1 MHDRISRPRLEQ
13 CVESGAIRQVSD
25 YQFSI
30 FRNRLAVA
38 PAEIIEDDNI
48 MACL

>member
-1 MHDRISRPRLEQ
+1 MHDRIGRPRLEQ
-13 CVESGAIRQVSD
+13 SIERGAIRQVAD

-30 FRNRLAVA
+30 FRNRLAMA